1 MKEKILHAIPAWSG
15 FIIWQRI
22 EALYRRD
29 DPIMAKLVADMDET
43 LFAAV
48 VQNNKHVV
56 RYILP
61 DHRNHLH
68 CLAEAWWTYVPS
80 YIANMARRAVPLR

>member
-61 DHRNHLH
+61 DRRNHLH

>member
-1 MKEKILHAIPAWSG
+1 
-15 FIIWQRI
+15 
-22 EALYRRD
+22 
-29 DPIMAKLVADMDET
+29 MAKLVADMDET